1 MQKRKSRA
9 AKMCAEHTD
18 GRTWVASVITSM
30 KGSVGAGV
38 GFSIQSIQVVK
49 ASGPQRVRVHFFF
62 FFFWL
67 A

>member
-9 AKMCAEHTD
+9 VKMCAEHAD

-30 KGSVGAGV
+30 KGSVGAEV

-49 ASGPQRVRVHFFF
+49 ASGPQ
-62 FFFWL
+62 
-67 A
+67 